1 MAPQVLTYPGTRPT
15 EKGEHCGHH
24 QSTAFPPRRP
34 RPPGRAPPRLQ
45 RWLDN
50 ARRARGRPRD
60 GRGVGRARA
69 LPLQQVRG
77 AKQGRRECSPG
88 RGILRGPGPFIWS
101 IGWSIGAKEGRPHP
115 LHIRQPTLFSSAHIS
130 NVGGSQPS
138 LHVSDH
144 KLLCVHKSLI
154 CGRCLGLPWCY
165 KRDCKKLSACKRK
178 HAGNYRR
185 KNISCCTHQRQR

>member
-88 RGILRGPGPFIWS
+88 RGILRGPGPFIRS
-101 IGWSIGAKEGRPHP
+101 IGWSIGAKERRPRPPPH
-115 LHIRQPTLFSSAHIS
+115 SAANPAPDILATW
-130 NVGGSQPS
+130 VGGSQAS
-138 LHVSDH
+138 LLVSDH
-144 KLLCVHKSLI
+144 MPLFVQKPLV
-154 CGRCLGLPWCY
+154 CGRRLGLPWCY
-165 KRDCKKLSACKRK
+165 KRNCKKLSACKRK
-178 HAGNYRR
+178 DAGNYRR

>member
-34 RPPGRAPPRLQ
+34 RPPGRAPPRLL

-77 AKQGRRECSPG
+77 AKQGRRG

-115 LHIRQPTLFSSAHIS
+115 LHIRQPTLFSSALIS
-130 NVGGSQPS
+130 NVGVHLNPPCTYQITSSS
-138 LHVSDH
+138 LCTNHSFAV
-144 KLLCVHKSLI
+144 
-154 CGRCLGLPWCY
+154 GAFAFLG
-165 KRDCKKLSACKRK
+165 AT
-178 HAGNYRR
+178 
-185 KNISCCTHQRQR
+185 I

>member
-1 MAPQVLTYPGTRPT
+1 MIYDKLWMSDKGMAPQVLTYPGTRPT

-60 GRGVGRARA
+60 GRGVGGARA
-69 LPLQQVRG
+69 LPLQQVCG

-101 IGWSIGAKEGRPHP
+101 IGWSIGAKEGRPRP
-115 LHIRQPTLFSSAHIS
+115 LHIWQPTQRRTYKQRGWVDLDPPCTYQITS
-130 NVGGSQPS
+130 PS
-138 LHVSDH
+138 L
-144 KLLCVHKSLI
+144 CAEI
-154 CGRCLGLPWCY
+154 
-165 KRDCKKLSACKRK
+165 
-178 HAGNYRR
+178 
-185 KNISCCTHQRQR
+185 TH